1 MKPLEQFEDYLKKL
15 IVKKQSP
22 DKLRADSLINEAERK
37 SESLKTMLE
46 KIGLNDDNSNDIIE
60 ICYDILIGFIRAKML
75 LNGFNSSGQGA
86 HEAEI
91 SYLRQLKFKETEVQ
105 FANQLR
111 YFRNGIMYYGKRFDN
126 EYAKKVLEFL
136 KDIKQKLR

>member
-1 MKPLEQFEDYLKKL
+1 
-15 IVKKQSP
+15 
-22 DKLRADSLINEAERK
+22 
-37 SESLKTMLE
+37 
-46 KIGLNDDNSNDIIE
+46 
-60 ICYDILIGFIRAKML
+60 ML
-75 LNGFNSSGQGA
+75 LKGYNASGFSA
-86 HEAEI
+86 HKAEV
-91 SYLRQLKFKETEVQ
+91 SYMRLLKFNEKDVQ